1 VNPAKKW
8 VFISVVVA
16 LLSNAFLL
24 VQWYCIAHII
34 YEAYI
39 FSALRESLLPY
50 FFIMAAAIVFRAI
63 FHGIKVKVS
72 FKTSEQIRQSL
83 REKILKKITQLGPI
97 QLENKPLS
105 DWLNA
110 ILEQVDGLHDYLMYY
125 LPQMQVA
132 LLVPMII
139 LVLVFKLSFV
149 CGLILLI
156 LAPLIPIFMII
167 VGMGAASTQK
177 KYFQSLARLSNSF
190 LDYVQG
196 LVTLKLFFQKKS
208 DTIYKLSEL
217 YRIDTMKVLKM
228 AFLSSAVLD
237 VFSALSIAMV
247 AVYLG
252 LGFINTGT
260 QNTLFWSLHN
270 LNLQD
275 ALFILLLAPELFLPL
290 RDLGT
295 HYHAKAK
302 AVAAILEIDE
312 LTKVFD
318 QENDQDKKK
327 SFSTFDIQCEHV
339 TVRRLTDINLSIKEN
354 EKLAIIGES
363 GSGKTTLLN
372 TLLGFI
378 EPSEGRVLI
387 NGTPLNDYARES
399 WHEHI
404 AWLGQDVKFFH
415 GTIRENLLFAKPSAT
430 DACLMEGLEQA
441 GLSEFT
447 QRLDLPLSEQKTGL
461 SGGQLQRLGLARLYL
476 KDAKVLILDE
486 PTAHLDREYEA
497 IVLKALTTFWKDKT
511 VIVATHHHFLLDHVD
526 RVITFDAGRIVS

>member
-1 VNPAKKW
+1 M
-8 VFISVVVA
+8 FISVLVA
-16 LLSNAFLL
+16 VLSNAFLIM
-24 VQWYCIAHII
+24 QWYCLAHII
-34 YEAYI
+34 YETYI
-39 FSALRESLLPY
+39 LSALRTSLLPY
-50 FFIMAAAIVFRAI
+50 FLILAIAILFRAI

-83 REKILKKITQLGPI
+83 RENILKKITRLGPI
-97 QLENKPLS
+97 RLENKPLS

-110 ILEQVDGLHDYLMYY
+110 VMEQVDSLHDYLMYY
-125 LPQMQVA
+125 LPQMQLA
-132 LLVPMII
+132 LLIPMII
-139 LVLVFKLSFV
+139 LVFVFKLSFV
-149 CGLILLI
+149 CGLLLLI
-156 LAPLIPIFMII
+156 CAPLIPLFMII
-167 VGMGAASTQK
+167 VGMGAASTQR
-177 KYFQSLARLSNSF
+177 KYFQSLARLGNSF

-196 LVTLKLFFQKKS
+196 LVTLKLFFQKKTES
-208 DTIYKLSEL
+208 IYKLSEL
-217 YRIDTMKVLKM
+217 YRIDTMKVLRM

-275 ALFILLLAPELFLPL
+275 ALFILFLAPELFLPL

-312 LTKVFD
+312 ITSVFES
-318 QENDQDKKK
+318 ENDQGKKK
-327 SFSTFDIQCEHV
+327 RFGKFDIQCEHL
-339 TVRRLTDINLSIKEN
+339 TVRCLEDINLNIKEN
-354 EKLAIIGES
+354 EKIAVIGES
-363 GSGKTTLLN
+363 SAGKTTLLN

-378 EPSEGRVLI
+378 EPNEGRILI
-387 NGTPLNDYARES
+387 DGIPLCDYARES

-415 GTIRENLLFAKPSAT
+415 GTIRENLLFAKPTAT
-430 DACLMEGLEQA
+430 EACLIEALEMA
-441 GLSEFT
+441 GLSEFSH
-447 QRLDLPLSEQKTGL
+447 RLDMPLSEQKTGL

-476 KDAKVLILDE
+476 KDAKILILDE

-497 IVLKALTTFWKDKT
+497 IVLKSLVSFWKNKT
-511 VIVATHHHFLLDHVD
+511 VILATHHHFLLDHVD
-526 RVITFDAGRIVS
+526 RVITLNAGRIVP